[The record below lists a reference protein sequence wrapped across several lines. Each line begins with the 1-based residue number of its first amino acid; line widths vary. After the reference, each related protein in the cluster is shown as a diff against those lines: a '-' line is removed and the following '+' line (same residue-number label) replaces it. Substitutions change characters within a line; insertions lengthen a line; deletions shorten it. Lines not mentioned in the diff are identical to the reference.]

1 MSKDAKTSALA
12 ATALV
17 LCSLSLDGCAT
28 STIGS
33 SPMNARAEVP
43 ARPNI
48 GGYLAVE
55 DLPPKGEKTTMTAD
69 ERLKLQK
76 ELIAARDRQAS
87 RAKAKEGTASPHP
100 TKP

>member
-87 RAKAKEGTASPHP
+87 RAKAKEGTASPQP

>member
-1 MSKDAKTSALA
+1 MPKDAKMAALA
-12 ATALV
+12 VPVLV

-43 ARPNI
+43 AHPNVS
-48 GGYLAVE
+48 GYLAVE

-76 ELIAARDRQAS
+76 DLIAARDRQAS
-87 RAKAKEGTASPHP
+87 HAKAKEGTASPQP

>member
-1 MSKDAKTSALA
+1 MSKDTKMSALA
-12 ATALV
+12 AVALL
-17 LCSLSLDGCAT
+17 LCSFSLDGCAT

-33 SPMNARAEVP
+33 SPMDARAEVP
-43 ARPNI
+43 ARPKAS
-48 GGYLAVE
+48 GYLAVE
-55 DLPPKGEKTTMTAD
+55 DLPPKGGKATMTVD

-87 RAKAKEGTASPHP
+87 RAKPTGGTASPQH